1 MLLLTLAIL
10 VAAGGAVILYNAR
23 ASARVKPANLGWMS
37 AQWLAEHRAS
47 HLP

>member
-1 MLLLTLAIL
+1 MLLFILAIL
-10 VAAGGAVILYNAR
+10 IAAGGALMLYNAR
-23 ASARVKPANLGWMS
+23 ASAAVKPPNLGWMS